1 MFIEYQ
7 YPGDQVLHAL
17 DLASEIT
24 NLRNNGNNVIV
35 GYIQPSKKI
44 WYKHLHDW
52 CQIFMKNPP
61 VFLMISIEHQVNF
74 HWGTYWEEFGFDAFI
89 YDAFIYG
96 SLASLGLLMNFDEDN
111 CFKENERKFEENQRS
126 CGCRLQVHSNC
137 IPNIIYIPPQ
147 PQSQGLVD
155 WIKRLVEPECLVF
168 DDCRN
173 HTHINGVWLP

>member
-7 YPGDQVLHAL
+7 FNGFNL
-17 DLASEIT
+17 DLASE
-24 NLRNNGNNVIV
+24 LRNNGKGNENVIV
-35 GYIQPSKKI
+35 GYIQPSKKL
-44 WYKHLHDW
+44 WFRHLHDW

-74 HWGTYWEEFGFDAFI
+74 HWGTYWEEFCF
-89 YDAFIYG
+89 DAFIYG
-96 SLASLGLLMNFDEDN
+96 SLASLGLLMNMDEDN

-126 CGCRLQVHSNC
+126 CGCRLQVPSITSNC

-147 PQSQGLVD
+147 FQPQGLVD

-168 DDCRN
+168 DDCAN
-173 HTHINGVWLP
+173 HTHNYE